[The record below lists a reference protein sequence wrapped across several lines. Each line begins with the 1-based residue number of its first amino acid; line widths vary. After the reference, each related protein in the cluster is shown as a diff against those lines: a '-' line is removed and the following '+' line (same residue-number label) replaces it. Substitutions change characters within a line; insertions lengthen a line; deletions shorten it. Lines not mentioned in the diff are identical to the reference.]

1 MQTLAE
7 SLIPLIILS
16 IIFCGLLKKI
26 PVFDSFISGAKEG
39 LETVIQIFPSILGL
53 IVAITMFK
61 NSGALEILSSLLAP
75 VFQVFGINKEIIPLI
90 IMRPISG
97 SGSLIML
104 QDTIASYGPDSEAG
118 RIASVIMSS
127 TETTIYVIALYF
139 SSINIKNTRYA
150 LKSSVIADIVG
161 ILAGIYTVKYFF

>member
-7 SLIPLIILS
+7 SLIPVIILG
-16 IIFCGLLKKI
+16 IIFCGILKKI
-26 PVFDSFISGAKEG
+26 PIFDSFISGAKEG

-61 NSGALEILSSLLAP
+61 NSGALEILSNLLAP
-75 VFQVFGINKEIIPLI
+75 LFQVFGINKEIIPLV

-97 SGSLIML
+97 SGALVML
-104 QDTIASYGPDSEAG
+104 QDSLATYGPDSEVG

-139 SSINIKNTRYA
+139 SSVNIKNTRYA
-150 LKSSVIADIVG
+150 LKSALIADLVG